1 MASTTNNFT
10 IRNFRKSDAVKVRE
24 LYVWAMATGRKSAT
38 SGSRCLFSRAPRI
51 AKSPCRIAL
60 RRLLFHPRS
69 YIYYA
74 LFIFGLVLA
83 THSQNR
89 KVWGA
94 FLSIGVAVLFFGY
107 RFILSRAFIKY
118 CEGCLQDDLADI
130 IGHYKLRPIR
140 PNDEELV
147 PSSPSGFWVVER
159 KCPDEGCIE
168 LVGCVGLGMI
178 LWLSHKGT
186 EKLPYRL
193 PNERRHP
200 SG

>member
-24 LYVWAMATGRKSAT
+24 LYVWAMATG
-38 SGSRCLFSRAPRI
+38 P
-51 AKSPCRIAL
+51 KSPCRIAL

-89 KVWGA
+89 KVLGA
-94 FLSIGVAVLFFGY
+94 FLSIGVAALFFGY

-159 KCPDEGCIE
+159 KCPDKGCIE